1 MIFSHSELPWQQN
14 VSRLSI
20 QYQIEQ
26 DEKKERENLDR
37 IVQETK
43 IREADEQKETE
54 HRATEA
60 KKSWSEMLRSYWT
73 NMEYNHSITPT
84 STSDDCIYTGSDLND
99 FNNAGSTSYEFSK
112 PETLVPTP
120 SAGYLVPIVNLQAGQ
135 TTHGEGSEFK
145 RRRVSQRGRR
155 MSTNYIWLVLHYLN
169 ICIAFYVIFNETFRN
184 EPTTKADEAK
194 RKQSNWL
201 RNSLGKSES
210 SATCH
215 RGHLDASQS

>member
-26 DEKKERENLDR
+26 DEKKEKEREHFDQ
-37 IVQETK
+37 IMVVQETK

-84 STSDDCIYTGSDLND
+84 YTPTGSFNN
-99 FNNAGSTSYEFSK
+99 FNNAGSTSVEFSQ
-112 PETLVPTP
+112 PGTLVPTP

-145 RRRVSQRGRR
+145 RRRVSQRGR
-155 MSTNYIWLVLHYLN
+155 MGTNYIW
-169 ICIAFYVIFNETFRN
+169 
-184 EPTTKADEAK
+184 
-194 RKQSNWL
+194 
-201 RNSLGKSES
+201 
-210 SATCH
+210 
-215 RGHLDASQS
+215 